1 MKKEGLEAVCIIIGT
16 VIGAG
21 VLGIPYV
28 IAKAGFLIG
37 LIQLVIIGLLVL
49 FMNLFLG
56 EVVLRT
62 NGNHQLTGYV
72 EIYLGKTFKFLMFLS
87 MVLGIYGALIA
98 YLIGEGASL
107 SAIFSGNPLIYSIIF
122 FIIVTFIV
130 HKGIKTLAGSE
141 FIMSIVT
148 LMVIFVI
155 IILSSQKFNIN
166 NLVDLNIPMIFLPY
180 GAILFAYL
188 GTVSIPEVKEELI
201 KNRKLM
207 KRAIIIGSL
216 IPIFVYVLFALFIV
230 GATGIETTEISTI
243 GLGNLLGLKMIIL
256 GNLFAIFA
264 MFTSFIALAY
274 ALKEMYQ
281 YDYKLSKSSSLILTC
296 LVPFIIFLLIRD
308 FTSFID
314 LISITGALFGGL
326 DGILIV
332 LMYWKA
338 KKMSQRKPEYS
349 MSGHYLIGCLIML
362 IFFVGIILTLSGLFK
377 QLL

>member
-1 MKKEGLEAVCIIIGT
+1 MKKKGLEAVCIIIGT

-37 LIQLVIIGLLVL
+37 LIDLIVIGLLVL

-56 EVVLRT
+56 EVILRT

-72 EIYLGKTFKFLMFLS
+72 EIYLGKKFKYLMFLS
-87 MVLGIYGALIA
+87 MVFGIYGALIA

-107 SAIFSGNPLIYSIIF
+107 SAIFAGNPLIYSTLF

-130 HKGIKTLAGSE
+130 HKGIKTLASSE
-141 FIMSIVT
+141 LIMSTIT
-148 LMVIFVI
+148 LMVIFI
-155 IILSSQKFNIN
+155 IILLSSQRFNIN
-166 NLVDLNIPMIFLPY
+166 NLVDLNMPMIFLPY

-188 GTVSIPEVKEELI
+188 GTVSIPEVKEELV
-201 KNRKLM
+201 KNRKIM

-243 GLGNLLGLKMIIL
+243 GLGHLLGLKMIIL

-281 YDYKLSKSSSLILTC
+281 YDYKLSKLSSLVLTC
-296 LVPFIIFLLIRD
+296 FIPFIIFLLIRKY
-308 FTSFID
+308 TGFIG
-314 LISITGALFGGL
+314 LISVTGALFGGL

-338 KKMSQRKPEYS
+338 KKMSQRKPEYYLS
-349 MSGHYLIGCLIML
+349 KHYIIGSLIIL
-362 IFFVGIILTLSGLFK
+362 IFFIGIILTISGLFN
-377 QLL
+377 QFF